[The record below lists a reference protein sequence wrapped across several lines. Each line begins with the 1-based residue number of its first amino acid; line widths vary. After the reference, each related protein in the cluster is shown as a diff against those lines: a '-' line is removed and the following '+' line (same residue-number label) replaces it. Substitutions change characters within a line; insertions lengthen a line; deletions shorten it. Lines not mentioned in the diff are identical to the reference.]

1 MIKGKQADFELGG
14 ANTGEHAL
22 RLVNRALKWLWEDN
36 TKKTY
41 EEAVYSLT
49 WEEIVGTL
57 MEARVKIMEL
67 EEEVA
72 GYERMFN
79 EDYGGLE

>member
-1 MIKGKQADFELGG
+1 MIKGKQEDFELGG
-14 ANTGEHAL
+14 LPTGEDAL
-22 RLVNRALKWLWEDN
+22 KLVNRALKWLWADD

-57 MEARVKIMEL
+57 MKARVRIMEL
-67 EEEVA
+67 EEEVL

-79 EDYGGLE
+79 EEYGGE

>member
-1 MIKGKQADFELGG
+1 MIKGKQEDFDLGG
-14 ANTGEHAL
+14 ANTGEDAL
-22 RLVNRALKWLWEDN
+22 KLVNRALKWLWADD

-57 MEARVKIMEL
+57 MEARVRIMEL

-72 GYERMFN
+72 DYERMFN
-79 EDYGGLE
+79 EDFGEWG

>member
-1 MIKGKQADFELGG
+1 MIKGKQEDFELGG
-14 ANTGEHAL
+14 LPTGEDAL
-22 RLVNRALKWLWEDN
+22 KLVNRSLRWLWADD

-57 MEARVKIMEL
+57 MEARVRIMEL
-67 EEEVA
+67 EAQVADWEERVNDQM
-72 GYERMFN
+72 GEW
-79 EDYGGLE
+79 